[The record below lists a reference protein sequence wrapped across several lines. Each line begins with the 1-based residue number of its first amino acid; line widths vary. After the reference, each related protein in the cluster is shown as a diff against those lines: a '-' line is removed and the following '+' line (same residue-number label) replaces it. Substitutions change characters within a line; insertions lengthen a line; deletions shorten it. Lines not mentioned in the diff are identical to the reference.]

1 MSRRAKGNEPPS
13 KSPRGEAQKFMNH
26 NIKLFSR
33 LENIFSRF
41 DYIFSSF
48 GYKFSR
54 LENNFYARCVKFLGV
69 MRKKMGHGLRNF
81 VSNSKAAK
89 SRLLWH
95 ARATSGISV
104 VFSYQKLS

>member
-1 MSRRAKGNEPPS
+1 
-13 KSPRGEAQKFMNH
+13 MNH
-26 NIKLFSR
+26 SIKLFSR

-95 ARATSGISV
+95 VRATSGTSV